1 MTTPAYGRL
10 DHRSFVDSD
19 EYQASVRGGDSLY
32 SLLGR
37 GEFRADLTDIEI
49 GQVRLQRGCESL
61 PRLAA
66 WGTPAN
72 QIGIVVWPP
81 RKSQLPIVRGAQ
93 IQPGDM
99 LCFGQGMQSHHRTFG
114 ANEFMTLMLNS
125 ADLTQAAH
133 AWTGRELVVASG
145 QVLRPPKNLLVK
157 LISVAQS
164 AMRIGDTMPE
174 VFASAQ
180 AAKGL
185 EQALL
190 QSMIMCLQQGELRKE
205 GALRTGR
212 AALAKKLEEAIDANL
227 DQPLHLLELCRMSGL
242 PERSLRK
249 LFLEQMGISPSRF
262 LALRRLHLARRAL
275 LRTDPYSTTV
285 TEIATNVGIWE
296 FGRFS
301 VAYKSWFGESP
312 SATLRRRL
320 GS

>member
-212 AALAKKLEEAIDANL
+212 AALAKKLGEAIDANL